1 LELEG
6 FVVCADECHMICL
19 DWKGRLKRC
28 KDEIK
33 DFCHTVQT
41 ALIIK
46 PNVRLQLEIA
56 QIVGIDFRINLTD

>member
-1 LELEG
+1 M
-6 FVVCADECHMICL
+6 CADECHMICL

-33 DFCHTVQT
+33 DFYHTVQT

-56 QIVGIDFRINLTD
+56 QIVGIDFRINLTN

>member
-1 LELEG
+1 
-6 FVVCADECHMICL
+6 MIYL

-56 QIVGIDFRINLTD
+56 